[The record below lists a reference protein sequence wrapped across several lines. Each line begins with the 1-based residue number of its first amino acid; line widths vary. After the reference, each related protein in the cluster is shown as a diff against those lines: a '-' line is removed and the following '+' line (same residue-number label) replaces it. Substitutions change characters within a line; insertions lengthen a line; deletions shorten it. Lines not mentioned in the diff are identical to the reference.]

1 MTMLLQQ
8 GVTAQAEARP
18 EATALVFKD
27 TRLTYAALEEA
38 SNRLA
43 RALKEAGCR
52 RGDRVGLLM
61 PKSLEAI
68 VAMLGALKADAIYV
82 PMDPASPAARQARV
96 LEVSDC
102 RCILAA
108 GPVGQ
113 NLRDTL
119 AAATLTQRP
128 MIGWLD
134 ENPSSD
140 VDPVFTLRDLSACP
154 ATPPAC
160 ANTDGEVAHILF
172 TSGST
177 GIPKGVG
184 VTHRNLVHYTGGVGI
199 GLPRRAVLDA
209 AADLSSRTRSVTASL
224 LLRF

>member
-8 GVTAQAEARP
+8 GVTAKAQARP
-18 EATALVFKD
+18 EATALVFKG

-43 RALKEAGCR
+43 RVLKEAGCR

-61 PKSLEAI
+61 PKMPAAI

-102 RCILAA
+102 RFILAA

-119 AAATLTQRP
+119 AASTPPQRP
-128 MIGWLD
+128 PIGWLD
-134 ENPSSD
+134 EDPPRHLNPA
-140 VDPVFTLRDLSACP
+140 VTPRDLSGYPHTPRARPNNGRAP
-154 ATPPAC
+154 A
-160 ANTDGEVAHILF
+160 
-172 TSGST
+172 
-177 GIPKGVG
+177 
-184 VTHRNLVHYTGGVGI
+184 
-199 GLPRRAVLDA
+199 
-209 AADLSSRTRSVTASL
+209 
-224 LLRF
+224 